1 MDILQIE
8 GLKKIYGKNL
18 KKSSRAETMAIKGLN
33 LSIKKGSFIGIMGR
47 SGCGKTTLLKLLGGL
62 EFSTEGEIRYLKK
75 TLTHLNNEQL
85 ARYRREEVG
94 FVFQDYNLMESLTV
108 KENIMLPM
116 LLNKK
121 KIKEIEE
128 SVRYYSKYFG
138 IEKLLNKYPEEISGG
153 EQQRTSICRALAND
167 PHLILADEPTG
178 NLDSQSSKEVIG
190 CLKEMNV
197 NLGKTVVLV
206 THDPYIASFADQV
219 VLLKDGLVEKILK
232 KDRQRDLF
240 LKNLLENLGSL

>member
-1 MDILQIE
+1 
-8 GLKKIYGKNL
+8 
-18 KKSSRAETMAIKGLN
+18 
-33 LSIKKGSFIGIMGR
+33 
-47 SGCGKTTLLKLLGGL
+47 
-62 EFSTEGEIRYLKK
+62 
-75 TLTHLNNEQL
+75 
-85 ARYRREEVG
+85 
-94 FVFQDYNLMESLTV
+94 MESLTV

-121 KIKEIEE
+121 KIKEIDENI
-128 SVRYYSKYFG
+128 RYYSKYFG
-138 IEKLLNKYPEEISGG
+138 IEKLLNKYPGEISGG
-153 EQQRTSICRALAND
+153 EQQRTSICRALASD

-197 NLGKTVVLV
+197 NFGKTVVLV